1 MQINCIVNSV
11 SKLKNCKQL
20 GDLDASLGKSVK
32 CHVSTSFLRQERESQ
47 FWLSSVKIPSYTWN

>member
-20 GDLDASLGKSVK
+20 GDLDDVSLGKSVK
-32 CHVSTSFLRQERESQ
+32 CHVSTSFLRQERVPIFGSQ
-47 FWLSSVKIPSYTWN
+47 V